1 MPNIIVVEPHPLF
14 RLGLV
19 QLLHD
24 IVPGSTISG
33 ADYAQMN
40 SHEAGETETD
50 LTLLATTSFDSIHQL
65 VASALTAYSPAAIL
79 LLADHDEMPVLA
91 QGLPEFVSG
100 YVSRHA
106 SPQVLQA
113 SVRLVLAGG
122 TSFPISSDRLRD
134 GKHNSRPQHASGTSP
149 PTLLSIKPT
158 AAHVVGHQL
167 LTHPNILGK
176 DSKAQAGQSVVQ
188 ASSTHPEW
196 EMLGLTPRQYEVLI
210 LLARGHSMKMV
221 GRQLN
226 ISAATAKAHAEALY
240 QRLDVH
246 NRNAAVY
253 TAVSRGATLGWPSI
267 TAATREAGAW
277 ASAATE

>member
-1 MPNIIVVEPHPLF
+1 MTQYKAE
-14 RLGLV
+14 
-19 QLLHD
+19 
-24 IVPGSTISG
+24 
-33 ADYAQMN
+33 
-40 SHEAGETETD
+40 EKETD
-50 LTLLATTSFDSIHQL
+50 LVLLATASFDGIHEL
-65 VASALTAYSPAAIL
+65 VLAAMKAYSPKAIL
-79 LLADHDEMPVLA
+79 LLSDSDEMPELS

-113 SVRLVLAGG
+113 SVRLLLAGG
-122 TSFPISSDRLRD
+122 TSFPISTDKSRE
-134 GKHNSRPQHASGTSP
+134 GKHLVRQICSSLAHSAVAMAV
-149 PTLLSIKPT
+149 KPT
-158 AAHVVGHQL
+158 ISHVSTGQIIAHP
-167 LTHPNILGK
+167 TMLGNENK
-176 DSKAQAGQSVVQ
+176 TQATDRPEPTGNAHS
-188 ASSTHPEW
+188 EW

-253 TAVSRGATLGWPSI
+253 AAVSRGATLGWPSI
-267 TAATREAGAW
+267 TAANQEAGAW
-277 ASAATE
+277 ASVASD